1 MWNGESM
8 KDNHQKHLTLSDRII
23 IEKGLNEGKTFT
35 AIATAVGKDPTTIS
49 KEIRKHRTLKQRK
62 DKSVLPRCTH
72 EKSCQVKHLCNNCYL
87 SCNECN
93 RCRTVCME
101 YLPKECGR
109 LRKAPYICIACPSVG
124 SCRYF
129 RWIYVAKFADDS
141 YHEVLV
147 TSREGINQTAEDM
160 QKLDNLISPL
170 IMKGQS
176 IAHIFSSHKQE
187 LLDLNC
193 SRRTLYD
200 YIDQNLFTARNID
213 LPRKVKYKPRKKSN
227 TSDKKNPAYR
237 NDRKYLDFEKAMLEN
252 PNIRV
257 VEMDTVEGQKGGKV
271 LLTLLFRNC
280 NLMLAFLLDEKSQK
294 CVKEVFDFL
303 SSRLGTSTFQKLFP
317 VILTDNGSE
326 FQNPEDLEYDQ
337 NGEKRTKIF
346 YCEPNCSWQKG
357 AIEKNHEFIRYI
369 VPKGYSFDQYTQ
381 EYITL
386 MINHINSTA
395 RDSLNGCTPFQL
407 SQMLINNSLHELL
420 SLTAIPSDEIILKPV
435 LLKH

>member
-1 MWNGESM
+1 M

-23 IEKGLNEGKTFT
+23 IEKRLNEGKTFA

-49 KEIRKHRTLKQRK
+49 KEVRKHRTLKQRK
-62 DKSVLPRCTH
+62 DKSVIPRCVH
-72 EKSCQVKHLCNNCYL
+72 EKNCQVNHLCSNCYL

-93 RCRTVCME
+93 KCRTVCKE
-101 YLPKECGR
+101 YLPRECGR
-109 LRKAPYICIACPSVG
+109 LRKAPYVCNACPSVG

-129 RWIYVAKFADDS
+129 RWIYVAKFADDF

-187 LLDLNC
+187 LSALSC

-200 YIDQNLFTARNID
+200 YIDRNLFTARNID
-213 LPRKVKYKPRKKSN
+213 LPRKVKYKPRKQSN
-227 TSDKKNPAYR
+227 TSDRRNRAYR
-237 NDRKYLDFEKAMLEN
+237 NNRKYQDFEKTMLEN
-252 PNIRV
+252 PNAQV

-280 NLMLAFLLDEKSQK
+280 NLMLAFLLDEKTQK

-303 SSRLGTSTFQKLFP
+303 TNKLGTLTFQRVFP

-326 FQNPEDLEYDQ
+326 FQNPKDLEYDQ
-337 NGEKRTKIF
+337 NGEKRTNIF

-357 AIEKNHEFIRYI
+357 MIEKNHEFIRYI

-381 EYITL
+381 DHITL

-395 RDSLNGCTPFQL
+395 RDSLNGCTPFRL
-407 SQMLINNSLHELL
+407 SQMLIDNSLHELL
-420 SLTAIPSDEIILKPV
+420 SLITIPSDEVILKPV